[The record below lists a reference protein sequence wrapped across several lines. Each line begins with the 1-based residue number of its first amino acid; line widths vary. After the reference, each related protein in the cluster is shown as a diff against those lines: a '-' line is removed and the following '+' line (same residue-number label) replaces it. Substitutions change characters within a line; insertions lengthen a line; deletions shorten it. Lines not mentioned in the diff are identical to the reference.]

1 MFRKNKLH
9 RFFETFG
16 QNKLQHVHIDF
27 SKRFESELLCIG
39 NITD

>member
-9 RFFETFG
+9 RFFKTFG

-27 SKRFESELLCIG
+27 SKRFEKVNYYILEI
-39 NITD
+39 